1 MRETPSGPLAT
12 GLFCR
17 LANLESLTPP
27 PQRTQQHR
35 SRPRNECSF
44 VPFPCNLARL
54 TQSANLPPFW
64 VLYDVSV
71 SSFHRPTRPAQHRRR
86 QHLPSF
92 PARQQKSSCPRNHP
106 KPHQNLAPSPTQT
119 QRGLTPPCITVRRN
133 TVSPHPICDTNDASE
148 GIKAPSPGLTCQ
160 RCNVNP
166 IISLGPPRRIEA
178 LGLLG
183 RGSSRKCRG
192 DRPPEAGVEWRSRW
206 HPTILHEGRPWAMR
220 VEEHSGCRSIRNRGG
235 TVPSYRGCTSE

>member
-1 MRETPSGPLAT
+1 M
-12 GLFCR
+12 FCR

-106 KPHQNLAPSPTQT
+106 KPHPNLAPSPTQT
-119 QRGLTPPCITVRRN
+119 QDALTPPCTTVD
-133 TVSPHPICDTNDASE
+133 PDASWSR
-148 GIKAPSPGLTCQ
+148 PSPYGS
-160 RCNVNP
+160 R
-166 IISLGPPRRIEA
+166 PRRTVASPLLAHGSTQMKCA
-178 LGLLG
+178 LT
-183 RGSSRKCRG
+183 
-192 DRPPEAGVEWRSRW
+192 PPCTTVDPGATRSHNSLFATR
-206 HPTILHEGRPWAMR
+206 TTLHKASCLPRR
-220 VEEHSGCRSIRNRGG
+220 D
-235 TVPSYRGCTSE
+235 